1 MMSIDVHKC
10 RFLIEDAM
18 KSLMHQPGIEQQ
30 IFAHPLLHWLTRPH
44 PSIQNPEIR
53 FKSQLLATMLGSLL
67 VIITFIVLLIGLG
80 VIGSGISLP
89 PVAIALI
96 LLGLYLL
103 NRAGFYQ
110 ISAGLLMLLL
120 IVVLVLLPATGMMSV
135 GMIFASPI
143 ILLFSA
149 IFFPGRVAAWTF
161 ALLFAAMLTL
171 NAIIPA
177 DTLEP
182 LSPDTMR
189 LDSLLFFIFSGLF
202 VFVLVY
208 SRNLIET
215 QRRAEILGMNAR
227 LEETNHALQ
236 TATDTVRQSE
246 AKWRAILA
254 NSPVMIA
261 YTTLDGQIE
270 YINKAVGGTLE
281 ETQRKSIYDITPAA
295 DRERVRQIIQQV
307 IEQKTPAAYQL
318 QEQLPDGHTVYFSS
332 LVGLV
337 AIDGQATGLAF
348 MVNDITQQVTEGKER
363 TRLQQ
368 QVIDSQK
375 QLLKE
380 LSTPVIPILDRVIIM
395 PIIGSIDSSR
405 AQDMTRALLAGI
417 SANRARYVVL
427 DVTGVP
433 VVDTGVAQHLSRT
446 IQAARLKGAQTI
458 VTGISDSIAETIVDL
473 GMDWHDIETQRDLQ
487 TGLLSVMNR
496 LYENTNGSPTPN

>member
-1 MMSIDVHKC
+1 
-10 RFLIEDAM
+10 M
-18 KSLMHQPGIEQQ
+18 KSLMHPPGIEHQ
-30 IFAHPLLHWLTRPH
+30 IFSHPRLHQLTRPH

-53 FKSQLLATMLGSLL
+53 FKSQLLATMLGSLF
-67 VIITFIVLLIGLG
+67 VIIAFVVILLVVG

-89 PVAIALI
+89 PVVIAVT
-96 LLGLYLL
+96 LLGLYLI

-110 ISAGLLMLLL
+110 VSAGLLTLLL
-120 IVVLVLLPATGMMSV
+120 IVVLVLLPSTGMMSPGV
-135 GMIFASPI
+135 IFASPMV
-143 ILLFSA
+143 LLLLV
-149 IFFPGRVAAWTF
+149 IFFPGRFAAWTSV
-161 ALLFAAMLTL
+161 LLFAAMLIL
-171 NAIIPA
+171 NAIIPS

-182 LSPDTMR
+182 LTPDSLR
-189 LDSLLFFIFSGLF
+189 IDSLLFFVFSGVF

-208 SRNLIET
+208 SRSLIER
-215 QRRAEILGMNAR
+215 QRRAEIEGINAQ
-227 LEETNHALQ
+227 LESTNQALQ
-236 TATDTVRQSE
+236 TATDTVQQSE

-281 ETQRKSIYDITPAA
+281 ETQRKSIYDITPPA
-295 DRERVRQIIQQV
+295 DVERVRQIVQQV
-307 IEQKTPAAYQL
+307 IEQKTPAAYQV
-318 QEQLPDGHTVYFSS
+318 QTQLPDGQVAHFST

-337 AIDGQATGLAF
+337 TIDGQQTGLAF
-348 MVNDITQQVTEGKER
+348 MVNDITPQIRAAEEHK
-363 TRLQQ
+363 RLQQ

-405 AQDMTRALLAGI
+405 AQDMTRALLTGI
-417 SANRARYVVL
+417 TNNRARFVVL

-433 VVDTGVAQHLSRT
+433 VVDTGVAQHLNRT

-496 LYENTNGSPTPN
+496 LYDNTGNGHTESSTRSLS